1 MPDGGAD
8 GFNIKETWHHLV
20 RLRQALAELKEIN
33 EKGWKFLATSRYEF
47 TPLRAMSEPL
57 VMGSSEE
64 LRDSAT
70 QTRKLAEH
78 VGDRRVKAALLEIAD
93 SYDRLGR
100 KPLKESGT
108 PRRMRGA
115 AGRRG

>member
-20 RLRQALAELKEIN
+20 RLRQALAEIKVIN

-47 TPLRAMSEPL
+47 TPLQATSEPL
-57 VMGSSEE
+57 LTGSSEE

-70 QTRKLAEH
+70 KTRKLAEH
-78 VGDRRVKAALLEIAD
+78 VGDCKVKAALLEIAD

-100 KPLKESGT
+100 KPLKESGKPCRT
-108 PRRMRGA
+108 RGA